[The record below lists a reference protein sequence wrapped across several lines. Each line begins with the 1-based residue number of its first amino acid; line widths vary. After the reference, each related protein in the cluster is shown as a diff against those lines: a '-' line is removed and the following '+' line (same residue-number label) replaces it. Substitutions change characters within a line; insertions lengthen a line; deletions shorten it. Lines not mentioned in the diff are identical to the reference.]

1 MSVVSA
7 CLDRS
12 ISISII
18 DVGTSVVNYSGGDG
32 GEVSLCGCISV
43 NVDVTKVEGDLLVDG
58 NRYSL
63 CLEIYMIYTH
73 SK

>member
-18 DVGTSVVNYSGGDG
+18 GVGTSVVNYSGGDG

-43 NVDVTKVEGDLLVDG
+43 NAGVTKVEGDLLVDG

-63 CLEIYMIYTH
+63 CLEIYMIYTQ